1 MSYATRADIE
11 EIWGETFV
19 ADILP
24 EDVDAD
30 ASVLSALS
38 LASNEIDVYLSA
50 RYSLPLA
57 TRPAVLVS
65 PAVDIAIYKLANRH
79 SSLTN
84 TIEDRYK
91 FAIALLERIA
101 DGKAGLGADEPSVSG
116 EASGAS
122 SGGAYF
128 QANPRLFTRRSIP

>member
-1 MSYATRADIE
+1 MAYATRADIE
-11 EIWGETFV
+11 EIWGGEFV

-24 EDVDAD
+24 EGVDAD
-30 ASVLSALS
+30 AAIASALAM
-38 LASNEIDVYLSA
+38 ASNEIDTYLSA

-57 TRPAVLVS
+57 GNPRVLVS
-65 PAVDIAIYKLANRH
+65 PAADIAIYKLANRH
-79 SSLTN
+79 TALTT

-101 DGKAGLGADEPSVSG
+101 DGKAGLGADEPGV
-116 EASGAS
+116 ASDPGAS

-128 QANPRLFTRRSIP
+128 DANRRMFSRRTLP